1 MARSSLDSAREG
13 SMDVLAARAMT
24 TTLRILESVTDI
36 PKEDWD
42 SLLNERSSP
51 FMAWTWLA
59 CLEESG
65 SVCAESG
72 WIPRPFALYE
82 DKKLVAV
89 APAYVKLHS
98 EGEFVFDWS
107 WADVAHR
114 MGLDYY
120 PKLVFAVPFTP
131 ATGERI
137 LVREGFPREEVVR
150 AFGEAAADLTKDL
163 SMSGAHALF
172 VREDEAVALA
182 EAGYEERLGIQFHW
196 KNKEFGTFEDF
207 LTTLP
212 SKKRTQLRR
221 ERGQLAKDGVTITT
235 LRPEELDVSLARAMH
250 ELYLTTVDKFV
261 YGRRYLNVRFFELV
275 AERFRDSLAWAV
287 AKRTEDG
294 HERIVASAFN
304 VKKDGVLY
312 GRYWGTHVD
321 LPFLHFNVCFYHGI
335 DECIRERLHT
345 FEPGA
350 GGEHKRVRGFRPTI
364 TRSAHLLHDPR
375 LASLVR
381 PFLDR
386 ERRAVVAHVEEDRK
400 EYEGTE

>member
-1 MARSSLDSAREG
+1 
-13 SMDVLAARAMT
+13 MT
-24 TTLRILESVTDI
+24 TTLRVLESVTNV
-36 PKEDWD
+36 PKEAWD
-42 SLLNERSSP
+42 GLLNERSSP
-51 FMAWTWLA
+51 FMEWTWLS

-65 SVCAESG
+65 SVGEGTG

-82 DKKLVAV
+82 DGVLVAV

-114 MGLDYY
+114 IGIDYY

-150 AFGEAAADLTKDL
+150 AFGAAAAELTKEL

-172 VREDEAVALA
+172 VREDEAVALV
-182 EAGYEERLGIQFHW
+182 EAGYDERLGIQFHW
-196 KNKEFGTFEDF
+196 KNNNFQTFEDF
-207 LTTLP
+207 LLTLS
-212 SKKRTQLRR
+212 SKRRTQLRR
-221 ERGQLAKDGVTITT
+221 ERAAPAKDGVTITT
-235 LRPEELDVSLARAMH
+235 ARPEEMTIEVAREMH
-250 ELYLTTVDKFV
+250 ALYVTTVDKFV

-275 AERFRDSLAWAV
+275 AERFRDRLAWAL
-287 AKRTEDG
+287 ARRKEDG
-294 HERIVASAFN
+294 RERIVASAFN
-304 VKKDGVLY
+304 VKKNGVLY
-312 GRYWGTHVD
+312 GRYWGTHVE

-335 DECIRERLHT
+335 DECIREGMHT

-350 GGEHKRVRGFRPTI
+350 GGEHKRVRGFRPTV

-375 LASLVR
+375 LTSLVR

-386 ERRAVVAHVEEDRK
+386 ERRAVVAHVDEDRL
-400 EYEGTE
+400 EHERSP

>member
-1 MARSSLDSAREG
+1 
-13 SMDVLAARAMT
+13 MT
-24 TTLRILESVTDI
+24 TTLRILESVTDV
-36 PKEDWD
+36 PKAEWD
-42 SLLNERSSP
+42 SLLNDRSSP
-51 FMAWTWLA
+51 FMEWEWLA

-65 SVCAESG
+65 SVGADSG

-82 DKKLVAV
+82 DGKLVAV

-120 PKLVFAVPFTP
+120 PKLVLAVPFTP

-137 LVREGFPREEVVR
+137 LVREGFPREDVIR
-150 AFGEAAADLTKDL
+150 AFGDAAAELTKEL

-172 VREDEAVALA
+172 VREDEASALKK
-182 EAGYEERLGIQFHW
+182 AGYEERLGIQFHF
-196 KNKEFGTFEDF
+196 KNEGMRTFEEF
-207 LTTLP
+207 LTKLP

-221 ERGQLAKDGVTITT
+221 ERAQPARDGLT
-235 LRPEELDVSLARAMH
+235 LSTLQPDELTREVAREMH
-250 ELYLTTVDKFV
+250 ALYLTTVDKFV
-261 YGRRYLNVRFFELV
+261 YGRRYLNARFFELV
-275 AERFRDSLAWAV
+275 AERFRDRLAWVV
-287 AKRTEDG
+287 ARRTEDG
-294 HERIVASAFN
+294 RERIVASAFN
-304 VKKDGVLY
+304 VKKNGVLY

-335 DECIRERLHT
+335 DECIREGLHT

-350 GGEHKRVRGFRPTI
+350 GGEHKRVRGFRPTL
-364 TRSAHLLHDPR
+364 TRSVHRLHDAR

-381 PFLDR
+381 PFLER
-386 ERRAVVAHVEEDRK
+386 ERRAILAHLEEDQAESDR
-400 EYEGTE
+400 

>member
-1 MARSSLDSAREG
+1 MARSSLDSPREG

-120 PKLVFAVPFTP
+120 PKLVFAVP
-131 ATGERI
+131 
-137 LVREGFPREEVVR
+137 
-150 AFGEAAADLTKDL
+150 
-163 SMSGAHALF
+163 
-172 VREDEAVALA
+172 
-182 EAGYEERLGIQFHW
+182 
-196 KNKEFGTFEDF
+196 
-207 LTTLP
+207 
-212 SKKRTQLRR
+212 
-221 ERGQLAKDGVTITT
+221 
-235 LRPEELDVSLARAMH
+235 
-250 ELYLTTVDKFV
+250 
-261 YGRRYLNVRFFELV
+261 
-275 AERFRDSLAWAV
+275 
-287 AKRTEDG
+287 
-294 HERIVASAFN
+294 
-304 VKKDGVLY
+304 
-312 GRYWGTHVD
+312 
-321 LPFLHFNVCFYHGI
+321 
-335 DECIRERLHT
+335 
-345 FEPGA
+345 
-350 GGEHKRVRGFRPTI
+350 
-364 TRSAHLLHDPR
+364 
-375 LASLVR
+375 
-381 PFLDR
+381 
-386 ERRAVVAHVEEDRK
+386 
-400 EYEGTE
+400 